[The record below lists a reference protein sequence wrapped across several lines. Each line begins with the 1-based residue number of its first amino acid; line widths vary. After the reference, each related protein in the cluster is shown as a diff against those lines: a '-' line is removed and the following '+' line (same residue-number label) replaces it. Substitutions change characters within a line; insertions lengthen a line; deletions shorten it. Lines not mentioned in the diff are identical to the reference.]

1 MIEPTDDEIRS
12 LLGRARRI
20 AVVGLSTDES
30 RASYGVSAYMQREGY
45 EILPVNPK
53 HLGRTIL
60 GQPVVAKVTDLE
72 GPIDIVDVFRRP
84 SEAPQIARSAA
95 DIGAK
100 VLWLQLGVI
109 NEEAAQIAREAG
121 LEVVMDRCVK
131 IEHARFFGGLSTLGL
146 NTGVI
151 TSRRRPLLY

>member
-12 LLGRARRI
+12 LLVTARRI

-53 HLGRTIL
+53 HVGQMIL

-72 GPIDIVDVFRRP
+72 GPIDIVNIFRRSIDVP
-84 SEAPQIARSAA
+84 RPADEAIAA
-95 DIGAK
+95 GAGAI
-100 VLWLQLGVI
+100 WMQLGI
-109 NEEAAQIAREAG
+109 RNDEAARKAIDAG
-121 LEVVMDRCVK
+121 LFVVMDRCISVA
-131 IEHARFFGGLSTLGL
+131 HRLLLSPYAIAQAKLAKQ
-146 NTGVI
+146 
-151 TSRRRPLLY
+151 